1 MGSLTKAT
9 TETFGTGGVN
19 STNIQND
26 SITGAKIASDAAI
39 DQSKLSI
46 TFPTISSLSITNGQ
60 SKVFDTETVDING
73 TNFVNGASVEF
84 IQSTTNALFKL
95 PTVTFVSATQ
105 LRVTVPASTL
115 TEGDD
120 YKIRVEN
127 PNGLAAIS
135 SGAVGYSQTVS
146 FSTSSGS
153 LGSVAE
159 GGSASFTV
167 SASSNSTIAYT
178 VTSGSLPSGLSLNS
192 STGAITGTAPNISAD
207 TTSTFTITATDAES
221 QTASRSFSITV
232 IDFSITNSLRFNDD
246 DSPDLKRTPSSAG
259 NRAVWT
265 WSAWLKIN
273 PLGTHNIFTA
283 GGWSA
288 GQDGTGLA
296 LINGQ
301 FYSYW
306 NTPSSPTISS
316 AHFRDPSA
324 WYHVVLQAN
333 TSTLK
338 VYVNGVERSSKSI
351 SGNGAINNTNEMVM
365 GRYSNTTGGHF
376 DGYMAEVH
384 FIDGTAKAP
393 TDFGETDSTTNN
405 WIPKKYSGSY
415 GTNGVYLDFADS
427 GNLGDDESG
436 NTNDF
441 TATNLAAT
449 DQTTDTPNNN
459 FATLNPLDRAVE
471 NNSGGITLSEGN
483 LEAVGVNGGNRSRVQ
498 STIGV
503 SSGKWYAE
511 FKIKNGNDH
520 KTGLGIIDARGSN
533 ANLGNVNHGIEYRPN
548 DDQIQIYDAGSN
560 GAAQTGL
567 TGATNN
573 DIVGIALDA
582 DASTPTVQFYLQGN
596 ALGNPVNYDLT
607 IEDRTFFFFVR
618 DGSNSGSDEPHY
630 VCNFGNIPS
639 TISSPSTD
647 ANGYGKFYYA
657 PPSGYLALC
666 TNNLPNVA
674 IADPTE
680 HFNTIL
686 YTGTSANPTSRTG
699 VGFQPDWIWAK
710 ERSSTSSHRWIDS
723 SRGKDKVLE
732 SNATDVE
739 VTRGDIQSFNSDGFT
754 TDDGGAINESG
765 QTYVAWNWK
774 ANGGTTSSNT
784 SGSITSTVQA
794 NTTAG
799 FSIVTWTET
808 TANSQT
814 IGHGLGKTPA
824 MIITKLRDNAVLD
837 PAWYTFHQSL
847 GIGERVMLDSTS
859 GDVTSGF
866 FNGTLNSSVFHVG
879 YGDSYD
885 NTQAVAYC
893 FAEIEGYSK
902 FGSYTGNGNADGPF
916 IYTGFKPAWIMFKKS
931 SDTGDWIIMDAK
943 RTNEF
948 NPTNG
953 TLYANLSNA
962 EATSI
967 DRGDCVSNGYKLR
980 NTSAAVNTSGA
991 TYIYMAFAEAPFK
1004 SGTGATS
1011 IEGTAR

>member
-657 PPSGYLALC
+657 PPSGYYALC
-666 TNNLPNVA
+666 TKNL
-674 IADPTE
+674 
-680 HFNTIL
+680 
-686 YTGTSANPTSRTG
+686 
-699 VGFQPDWIWAK
+699 
-710 ERSSTSSHRWIDS
+710 
-723 SRGKDKVLE
+723 
-732 SNATDVE
+732 
-739 VTRGDIQSFNSDGFT
+739 
-754 TDDGGAINESG
+754 
-765 QTYVAWNWK
+765 
-774 ANGGTTSSNT
+774 
-784 SGSITSTVQA
+784 
-794 NTTAG
+794 
-799 FSIVTWTET
+799 
-808 TANSQT
+808 
-814 IGHGLGKTPA
+814 
-824 MIITKLRDNAVLD
+824 
-837 PAWYTFHQSL
+837 
-847 GIGERVMLDSTS
+847 
-859 GDVTSGF
+859 
-866 FNGTLNSSVFHVG
+866 
-879 YGDSYD
+879 
-885 NTQAVAYC
+885 
-893 FAEIEGYSK
+893 AE
-902 FGSYTGNGNADGPF
+902 FG
-916 IYTGFKPAWIMFKKS
+916 
-931 SDTGDWIIMDAK
+931 
-943 RTNEF
+943 
-948 NPTNG
+948 
-953 TLYANLSNA
+953 
-962 EATSI
+962 
-967 DRGDCVSNGYKLR
+967 
-980 NTSAAVNTSGA
+980 
-991 TYIYMAFAEAPFK
+991 
-1004 SGTGATS
+1004 
-1011 IEGTAR
+1011 